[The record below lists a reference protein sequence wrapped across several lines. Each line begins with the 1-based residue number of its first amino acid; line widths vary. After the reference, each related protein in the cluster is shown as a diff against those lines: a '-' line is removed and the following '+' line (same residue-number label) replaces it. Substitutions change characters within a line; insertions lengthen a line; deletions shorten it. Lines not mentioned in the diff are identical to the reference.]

1 MRSLESTDKD
11 AEALVGKLD
20 ERLKNEKKSY
30 DMLRQKLEEVKIA
43 REMQLALNNS
53 IALKNQILE
62 QKRQELARQRE
73 DLDRRKVRHIG
84 LIRLILIF

>member
-20 ERLKNEKKSY
+20 ERLNNEKKSY

-43 REMQLALNNS
+43 REMQLRLNNS